1 MTDKNPS
8 YSAAIRLLK
17 EANIL
22 KSNLRHVKHKRI
34 NNILESDHRFVKRRI
49 KYCLWFQEFHSA
61 QRTIAGYES
70 MHMIRKG
77 QMHYVGKNHPISQKR
92 FVENL
97 FGVAA

>member
-8 YSAAIRLLK
+8 YSSAIKTLKADNLLK
-17 EANIL
+17 
-22 KSNLRHVKHKRI
+22 SSVRHVKHKRK

-49 KYCLWFQEFHSA
+49 KYSMWFQEFHSA

-77 QMHYVGKNHPISQKR
+77 QIRYVRKHDPIAQSK
-92 FVENL
+92 FVQNL
-97 FGVAA
+97 FGVVA

>member
-1 MTDKNPS
+1 MLTNTG
-8 YSAAIRLLK
+8 
-17 EANIL
+17 
-22 KSNLRHVKHKRI
+22 
-34 NNILESDHRFVKRRI
+34 
-49 KYCLWFQEFHSA
+49 FQEFHSA
-61 QRTIAGYES
+61 QRTIAGYEA

>member
-8 YSAAIRLLK
+8 YSAAIGLLK

-22 KSNLRHVKHKRI
+22 KSNLRHVKH
-34 NNILESDHRFVKRRI
+34 KRRI